1 MKKKQKIT
9 LYRII
14 ITAVMLVVL
23 QFLPITGIPRLI
35 AYLAAYLVIGY
46 DILRKAGK
54 GILNAVSY
62 THLSGGFWHSS
73 KRPMNAPTPPA
84 VREDTRKAR
93 PTKTRFPSPRRAT
106 PRMTRPRRGP
116 A

>member
-35 AYLAAYLVIGY
+35 AYLAAYLVIG
-46 DILRKAGK
+46 LRYFEKSRQG
-54 GILNAVSY
+54 
-62 THLSGGFWHSS
+62 HP
-73 KRPMNAPTPPA
+73 KRPR
-84 VREDTRKAR
+84 VRRKLLMALATLGAFFLAIW
-93 PTKTRFPSPRRAT
+93 TKRGDYLEASP
-106 PRMTRPRRGP
+106 
-116 A
+116 

>member
-54 GILNAVSY
+54 RVRRKLFDGARHPRCVLPR
-62 THLSGGFWHSS
+62 HLD
-73 KRPMNAPTPPA
+73 K
-84 VREDTRKAR
+84 E
-93 PTKTRFPSPRRAT
+93 RRLS
-106 PRMTRPRRGP
+106 
-116 A
+116 

>member
-54 GILNAVSY
+54 GILNGRAFDENF
-62 THLSGGFWHSS
+62 L
-73 KRPMNAPTPPA
+73 M
-84 VREDTRKAR
+84 AR
-93 PTKTRFPSPRRAT
+93 RHPRRV
-106 PRMTRPRRGP
+106 RPRHLDEERRLSSRASP
-116 A
+116 

>member
-1 MKKKQKIT
+1 MKKKQKII

-46 DILRKAGK
+46 DILEKSRQG
-54 GILNAVSY
+54 
-62 THLSGGFWHSS
+62 HP
-73 KRPMNAPTPPA
+73 KRPR
-84 VREDTRKAR
+84 VRRKLFNGAR
-93 PTKTRFPSPRRAT
+93 HPRCIL
-106 PRMTRPRRGP
+106 PRHLDKERRLS
-116 A
+116 

>member
-54 GILNAVSY
+54 GILNGRVRRKLFDGARHPRCVLPR
-62 THLSGGFWHSS
+62 HLD
-73 KRPMNAPTPPA
+73 K
-84 VREDTRKAR
+84 E
-93 PTKTRFPSPRRAT
+93 RRLS
-106 PRMTRPRRGP
+106 
-116 A
+116 